1 MNPIRV
7 SIIVATCLRVL
18 KGAIRAV
25 KRRGI
30 GTAIHLRKIYLCSPV
45 VVCGRLLSVYQVQ
58 AVGDVGR
65 PTPVILIERNTI
77 ERLKLH
83 EPNPVWGSPQRITKS
98 VELFV
103 LPCGR

>member
-7 SIIVATCLRVL
+7 SIIVATVLRVL

-30 GTAIHLRKIYLCSPV
+30 GTAIHLRKIYLRSPG

-65 PTPVILIERNTI
+65 PTPVIPIERHTL
-77 ERLKLH
+77 ERRKLH
-83 EPNPVWGSPQRITKS
+83 EPNPVGVSPRRITKT
-98 VELFV
+98 VQLFV
-103 LPCGR
+103 LP